1 MEQKYM
7 NIHEISREE
16 ISMMQLSDSFF
27 PSGMYTT
34 SSGLEALFYSN
45 RKITD
50 ADQLR
55 ELIKVY
61 LEHQIGPADCSAL
74 GNSYEHIQRKDLQK
88 LVEVDNMIF
97 SMKLIEEIR
106 NASTRSGTQVL
117 KCVSSF
123 RTDNSILNG
132 YREAIEDKRAS
143 GVYPV
148 ALAVCSYALGI
159 PKQKAGLIM
168 LYGFTV
174 SMVGAALRLG
184 MLQHF
189 DGQRIIH
196 ELKPS
201 VSEIVEKNI
210 DRPLT
215 GMWQFTPDIDILQ
228 IAHERMSSK
237 MFIT

>member
-7 NIHEISREE
+7 SIHKASIEE
-16 ISMMQLSDSFF
+16 ISMLQLSDSFF

-34 SSGLEALFYSN
+34 SSGLEALYYSN

-55 ELIKVY
+55 DLIKVY

-74 GNSYEHIQRKDLQK
+74 GNSYEHIQRNDLQK

-97 SMKLIEEIR
+97 SMKLIEEVR

-117 KCVSSF
+117 RCVSSF
-123 RTDNSILNG
+123 RTDNSIMNG
-132 YREAIEDKRAS
+132 YQEAVKDKRAS

-148 ALAVCSYALGI
+148 ALAVCSNALGI
-159 PKQKAGLIM
+159 SKYKAGLMM
-168 LYGFTV
+168 LYGFSV

-196 ELKPS
+196 ELKPIM
-201 VSEIVEKNI
+201 SETVEKNI
-210 DRPLT
+210 DRPLSS
-215 GMWQFTPDIDILQ
+215 MWQFAPDIDILQ

>member
-1 MEQKYM
+1 MSSHKAS
-7 NIHEISREE
+7 IDE
-16 ISMMQLSDSFF
+16 ISMLQLSDSFF

-34 SSGLEALFYSN
+34 SGGLEALYYSN
-45 RKITD
+45 RKIT

-55 ELIKVY
+55 DLIKVY

-74 GNSYEHIQRKDLQK
+74 GNSYEHIQRKDLER
-88 LVEVDNMIF
+88 LVEVDNIIF
-97 SMKLIEEIR
+97 SMKLIEEVR

-117 KCVSSF
+117 RCVSSF
-123 RTDNSILNG
+123 RTDNSIMNG
-132 YREAIEDKRAS
+132 YQQAVKDKRAS

-148 ALAVCSYALGI
+148 ALAVCSNALGI
-159 PKQKAGLIM
+159 SKYKAGLMM
-168 LYGFTV
+168 LYGFSV

-184 MLQHF
+184 VLQHF

-196 ELKPS
+196 ELKPTI
-201 VSEIVEKNI
+201 SETVEKNI

-215 GMWQFTPDIDILQ
+215 SMWQFAPDIDILQ

>member
-7 NIHEISREE
+7 SIHKASIEE
-16 ISMMQLSDSFF
+16 ISMLQLSDSFF

-34 SSGLEALFYSN
+34 SSGLEALYYSD

-50 ADQLR
+50 ADRLR
-55 ELIKVY
+55 DLIKVY
-61 LEHQIGPADCSAL
+61 LEHQLGPADCSAL
-74 GNSYEHIQRKDLQK
+74 GNSYQHIQRKDLQK
-88 LVEVDNMIF
+88 LVEVDNIIF
-97 SMKLIEEIR
+97 SMKLIEETR

-117 KCVSSF
+117 RCVSSF
-123 RTDNSILNG
+123 RTDNSMLNG
-132 YREAIEDKRAS
+132 YQEAIKDKRAS

-148 ALAVCSYALGI
+148 ALAVCSNALGI
-159 PKQKAGLIM
+159 SKYRAGLMM
-168 LYGFTV
+168 LYGFSV

-184 MLQHF
+184 VLQHF

-196 ELKPS
+196 ELKPTI
-201 VSEIVEKNI
+201 SETVEKNI

-215 GMWQFTPDIDILQ
+215 SLWQFAPDIDMLQ

>member
-7 NIHEISREE
+7 SIHKASIED
-16 ISMMQLSDSFF
+16 ISMLQLSDSFF

-34 SSGLEALFYSN
+34 SSGLEALYYSN

-50 ADQLR
+50 ADGLR

-61 LEHQIGPADCSAL
+61 LEHQLGPADCSAL
-74 GNSYEHIQRKDLQK
+74 GNSYQHIQRKDLQK
-88 LVEVDNMIF
+88 LVEVDNIIF
-97 SMKLIEEIR
+97 SMKLIEEVR

-117 KCVSSF
+117 RCVSSF

-132 YREAIEDKRAS
+132 YQEAIKDKRAS

-148 ALAVCSYALGI
+148 ALAVCSNAFGI
-159 PKQKAGLIM
+159 SKYRAGLMM
-168 LYGFTV
+168 LYGFSV

-184 MLQHF
+184 VLQHF

-196 ELKPS
+196 ELKPTI
-201 VSEIVEKNI
+201 SESVEKNI

-215 GMWQFTPDIDILQ
+215 SMWQFAPDIDMLQ

>member
-7 NIHEISREE
+7 SSHKASIDE
-16 ISMMQLSDSFF
+16 ISMFQLSDSFF

-34 SSGLEALFYSN
+34 SGGLEALYYSN
-45 RKITD
+45 RKIT

-55 ELIKVY
+55 DLIKVY

-74 GNSYEHIQRKDLQK
+74 GNSYEHIQRKDLER
-88 LVEVDNMIF
+88 LVEVDNIIF
-97 SMKLIEEIR
+97 SMKLIEEVR

-117 KCVSSF
+117 RCVSSF
-123 RTDNSILNG
+123 RTDNSIMNG
-132 YREAIEDKRAS
+132 YQQAVKDKRAS

-148 ALAVCSYALGI
+148 ALAVCSNALGI
-159 PKQKAGLIM
+159 SKYKAGLMM
-168 LYGFTV
+168 LYGFSV

-184 MLQHF
+184 VLQHF

-196 ELKPS
+196 ELKS
-201 VSEIVEKNI
+201 SMSETVERNI

-215 GMWQFTPDIDILQ
+215 SMWQFAPDIDILQ

>member
-1 MEQKYM
+1 M
-7 NIHEISREE
+7 NIHNASIEE
-16 ISMMQLSDSFF
+16 ISMLQLSDSFF

-34 SSGLEALFYSN
+34 SGGLEALYYSN

-55 ELIKVY
+55 DLIKVY

-74 GNSYEHIQRKDLQK
+74 GNSYEHIQRNDLQK

-97 SMKLIEEIR
+97 SMKLIEEVR

-117 KCVSSF
+117 RCVSSF
-123 RTDNSILNG
+123 RTDNRILNG
-132 YREAIEDKRAS
+132 YQEAIT
-143 GVYPV
+143 
-148 ALAVCSYALGI
+148 
-159 PKQKAGLIM
+159 GLMM
-168 LYGFTV
+168 LYGFSV

-184 MLQHF
+184 VLQHF

-201 VSEIVEKNI
+201 ISETVEKNI

-215 GMWQFTPDIDILQ
+215 SMWQFAPDIDILQ

>member
-7 NIHEISREE
+7 SSHKASIDE
-16 ISMMQLSDSFF
+16 ISMLQLSDSFF

-34 SSGLEALFYSN
+34 SGGLEALYYSN
-45 RKITD
+45 RKIT

-55 ELIKVY
+55 DLIKVY

-74 GNSYEHIQRKDLQK
+74 GNSYEHIQRKDLER
-88 LVEVDNMIF
+88 LVEVDNIIF
-97 SMKLIEEIR
+97 SMKLIEEVR

-117 KCVSSF
+117 RCVSSF
-123 RTDNSILNG
+123 RTDNSIMNG
-132 YREAIEDKRAS
+132 YQQAVKDKRAS

-148 ALAVCSYALGI
+148 ALAVCSNALGI
-159 PKQKAGLIM
+159 SKYKAGLMM
-168 LYGFTV
+168 LYGFSV

-184 MLQHF
+184 VLQHF

-196 ELKPS
+196 ELKS
-201 VSEIVEKNI
+201 SMSETVEKNI

-215 GMWQFTPDIDILQ
+215 SMWQFAPDIDILQ

>member
-7 NIHEISREE
+7 SIHEISREE

-88 LVEVDNMIF
+88 LVEMDNMIF

-159 PKQKAGLIM
+159 PKQKAGLMM

>member
-7 NIHEISREE
+7 SSHKASIDE
-16 ISMMQLSDSFF
+16 ISMFQLSDSFF

-34 SSGLEALFYSN
+34 SGGLEALYYSN
-45 RKITD
+45 RKIT

-55 ELIKVY
+55 DLIKVY

-74 GNSYEHIQRKDLQK
+74 GNSYEHIQRKDLER
-88 LVEVDNMIF
+88 LVEVDNIIF
-97 SMKLIEEIR
+97 SMKLIEEVR

-117 KCVSSF
+117 RCVSSF
-123 RTDNSILNG
+123 RTDNSIMNG
-132 YREAIEDKRAS
+132 YQQAINDKRAS

-148 ALAVCSYALGI
+148 ALAVCSNALGI
-159 PKQKAGLIM
+159 SKYKAGLMM
-168 LYGFTV
+168 LYGFSV

-184 MLQHF
+184 VLQHF

-196 ELKPS
+196 ELKS
-201 VSEIVEKNI
+201 SMSETVERNI

-215 GMWQFTPDIDILQ
+215 SMWQFAPDIDILQ